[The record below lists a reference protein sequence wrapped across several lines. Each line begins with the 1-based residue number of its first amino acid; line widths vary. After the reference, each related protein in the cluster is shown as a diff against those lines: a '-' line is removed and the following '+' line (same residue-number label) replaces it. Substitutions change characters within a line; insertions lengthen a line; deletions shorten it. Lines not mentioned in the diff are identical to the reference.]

1 MFKST
6 SLPDIEAKLPADLR
20 ASGAEVLVAKQMSS
34 SSQAAVL
41 IFLPEEHSAPTLTV
55 NFMKASDLVA
65 FSKTL
70 KRGSTM
76 GLALVLPFSKFGL
89 GGVTSEQLEK
99 VCVVVEDG
107 RVIGLVDDHSGWQPM
122 SLDAGRR
129 EAMVAALSAGGTSP
143 FVGVD
148 GPCGVSGKAEW
159 PAELR
164 SRVIDFLVRIPVFNS
179 RLATSDL
186 GSNDVLAETLR
197 DSWTTETQAQ
207 IRKSGAILLISA
219 TWRGVAMAERP
230 RFLTAEEFDR
240 FSASKVTAGTDAII
254 TLLPK
259 YVSGSYDP
267 SNVSVASFCLISSD
281 GRTISAAGS
290 TYLETRDAGRPDW
303 RDEAVTRLRSGS
315 GSWDAAFRC
324 IPSDTNGW
332 SSEDR
337 AAAIEFLA
345 AIPGH
350 R

>member
-207 IRKSGAILLISA
+207 IRKSGAMLLISA

-345 AIPGH
+345 AIPRH